1 MHTGQRVLAGLALIA
16 FGLLEIGCSSAR
28 TWTYQVAPFTD
39 RQRSMEKSLA
49 VPPLNDLRRP
59 ENDNRVLM
67 YLIPLMPY
75 GWQDLEQP
83 EGVNIHITSG
93 LWQFKPTEDIAKA
106 LAAEIHSH
114 NIFRESFFTFRESDA
129 DYVLRGSLTS
139 TKYDGKMFSYGLS
152 AYGPVLWFVGFPSGS
167 LMNRLAFKLEL
178 VERQS
183 NKHIWEQDYSFDYD
197 AGVFWLYSMP
207 ENFYYDKALKQLVP
221 KILAD
226 LEASIKKGAQQSHL
240 APPAQ

>member
-1 MHTGQRVLAGLALIA
+1 MHTGQRILAGLALII

-39 RQRSMEKSLA
+39 RQRSIEKSLA

-59 ENDNRVLM
+59 ENDNKVAL
-67 YLIPLMPY
+67 YFIPLMPF

-83 EGVNIHITSG
+83 EGVNRHIASG

-106 LAAEIHSH
+106 LASEIHNH

-139 TKYDGKMFSYGLS
+139 TNYSGKMYTYGLS
-152 AYGPVLWFVGFPSGS
+152 VEGPLLWFIGFPAGS
-167 LMNRLAFKLEL
+167 LTNRLAFKLEL

-183 NKHIWEQDYSFDYD
+183 NKHIWEQDYSFEYD

-207 ENFYYDKALKQLVP
+207 EDFYYDKALKQLVP

-226 LEASIKKGAQQSHL
+226 LEAAIKNGTQQSRL